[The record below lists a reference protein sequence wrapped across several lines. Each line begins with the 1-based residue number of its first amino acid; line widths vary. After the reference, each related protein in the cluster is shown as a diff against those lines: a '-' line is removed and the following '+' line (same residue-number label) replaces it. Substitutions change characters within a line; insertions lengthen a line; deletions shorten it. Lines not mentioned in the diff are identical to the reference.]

1 MENFEHQAE
10 QYVKS
15 VRRAI
20 KLDYSEVPSEWEAQL
35 TQLRDL
41 YHMYLKAAD
50 RARTEDPVVQING
63 GKTSAPNM
71 NFNVMVQ
78 CTASMDKIIKSF
90 GLSPMSRKKLK
101 GSQPIDDE
109 EDFMDGL

>member
-1 MENFEHQAE
+1 MENYEQQAE

-20 KLDYSEVPSEWEAQL
+20 KLDYSEVPAEWEAQL

-50 RARTEDPVVQING
+50 RAKDEDPVITING
-63 GKTSAPNM
+63 GKTSSPNM

-101 GSQPIDDE
+101 GSQPVDDE
-109 EDFMDGL
+109 DDFMDEL